1 MRKITHI
8 VIHCSATPE
17 GRPHTAADIERW
29 HRELGWASIGYHYVI
44 RLDGTV
50 ELGRPVSQAGAHVS
64 GHNAT
69 TIGICYVG
77 GLDRT
82 TWQPKD
88 TRTEEQKRSMRTLVV
103 ALKGVFPDAEVL
115 GHRDFPNVRKACPC
129 FDVRRWWESV
139 Q

>member
-17 GRPHTAADIERW
+17 GRPHTAADIARW

-64 GHNAT
+64 GYNTT

-129 FDVRRWWESV
+129 FNVRRWWKSV